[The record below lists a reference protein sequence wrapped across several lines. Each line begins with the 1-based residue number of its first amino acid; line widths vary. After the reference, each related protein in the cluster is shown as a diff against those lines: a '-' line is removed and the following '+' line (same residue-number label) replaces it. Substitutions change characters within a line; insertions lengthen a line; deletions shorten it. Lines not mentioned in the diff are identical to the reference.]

1 MNLPPDFIKPL
12 GEVPKPVLGQHIS
25 PAFLDTIQC
34 PHDASEIMFK
44 LSAAGTLQCTAL
56 VWEGNP
62 LQQVRR
68 EWEVQLK
75 TTDAFYKVL
84 TGAIR

>member
-1 MNLPPDFIKPL
+1 MNLPPDFIRPL
-12 GEVPKPVLGQHIS
+12 GEVPKPIFGHQIS
-25 PAFLDTIQC
+25 QSFLDTIGC
-34 PHDASEIMFK
+34 PDNASEIVFSI
-44 LSAAGTLQCTAL
+44 SAAGKLMCSAL
-56 VWEGNP
+56 VWENDP

-84 TGAIR
+84 TGVLK